1 MLRSA
6 SLAVVAATLIPS
18 AAHAG
23 EERTAIDVPASRL
36 DHAVRSLGRQS
47 GASIGFRD
55 PKLAKLRVRAIR
67 GRYTAGE
74 ALYLMLQDSG
84 ARARRVA
91 ADTFLIEVDP
101 DYGKRPPA
109 PAPVRAAPRVA
120 EPVPAAPVPPPVE
133 IVVTG
138 TKRDIPIAAYPGMV
152 HVIDGDRISV
162 ASGRAGSEA
171 LESATPSIVSTHLG
185 PGRNKLFIR
194 GIADSSFVGP
204 TQSTVGQYWGN
215 SRITYSAPD
224 PSLKLYDVGRIE
236 VLEGPQGTLYGAGS
250 LGGIV
255 RVVPRAPQLDT
266 ISGSTWAGVEA
277 VEHGK
282 PGFDGGAVLN
292 VPVVTDKL
300 GLRMLAFGSDENGY
314 IDDVGRELSDV
325 NDVTA
330 FGGRVALRYEPRTDV
345 VIDLGVVGQ
354 RIDGADSQYAERSFG
369 DLKRSSNLAQPFR
382 NDFLLSDL
390 VVRKSWGEVELT
402 ASLGL
407 AHQKVIEEFEGRE
420 LRNIADSALDPK
432 RLAEV
437 ALYNQTNQI
446 DMYTGEVRLSRS
458 SSDGTGWLV
467 GASMLKNESKVDR
480 SVEVEDVL
488 NTLTGVQNEV
498 FEGTVYGELTV
509 APTSQ
514 VNVTFGARGTKSRIS
529 GAVRDPVL
537 PLLIY
542 VLDPDAKASRTE
554 SRFLPSLAVAYR
566 PTERMTLFARYQE
579 GFRPGGIAVRREF
592 VQRYD
597 GDRVRTGEAGLRY
610 RGDALELET
619 SFSWTGWRD
628 IQADIID
635 GFGFPTTTN
644 VGDGTVRSF
653 GISGRWRPLP
663 GLELDGAFYLNRSK
677 VTQRNSILEQ
687 VDSPAVGT
695 ASFNRLPNIADE
707 TARLGFTWFTFLSDT
722 RDLEVTG
729 FGRYVGESVL
739 GIGPI
744 LGKLQ
749 GDYFDTGM
757 EASLRAGPI
766 RYSLSLS
773 NLLDSKGNRFALGSP
788 FQIRT
793 REQITPLQPR
803 SVRFG
808 IQYDF

>member
-6 SLAVVAATLIPS
+6 SLAVVAATLIPFP
-18 AAHAG
+18 ALAG
-23 EERTAIDVPASRL
+23 EERTAIDVPATRL
-36 DHAVRSLGRQS
+36 DNAVRSLGRQS

-55 PKLAKLRVRAIR
+55 AKVAKLRVRAIR

-91 ADTFLIEVDP
+91 ADTFLIEADP
-101 DYGKRPPA
+101 DFGKRTAAPA
-109 PAPVRAAPRVA
+109 PARAPSRIA
-120 EPVPAAPVPPPVE
+120 EVTPAAPAPPPVE

-152 HVIDGDRISV
+152 HVIDGNRISV
-162 ASGRAGSEA
+162 ASGRMGSDA
-171 LESATPSIVSTHLG
+171 LESATPSVVSTHLG

-255 RVVPRAPQLDT
+255 RVVPRAPQLDA

-277 VEHGK
+277 VQHGK
-282 PGFDGGAVLN
+282 PGYDGGAVLN
-292 VPVVTDKL
+292 LPIVTDQL
-300 GLRMLAFGSDENGY
+300 GLRVLAFGTTENGY
-314 IDDVGRELSDV
+314 IDDVKRNMKDV
-325 NDVTA
+325 NDVSSI
-330 FGGRVALRYEPRTDV
+330 GGRIALRYEPTTDITV
-345 VIDLGVVGQ
+345 DLGVVGQ
-354 RIDGADSQYAERSFG
+354 RIDGADSQYAERAFG
-369 DLKRSSNLAQPFR
+369 RLKRSSNLAQPFR

-390 VVRKSWGEVELT
+390 VLRKTWAEIELT
-402 ASLGL
+402 ASFGL
-407 AHQKVIEEFEGRE
+407 AHQEVTEDFEGRE
-420 LRNIADSALDPK
+420 LRNIADAALEPK

-437 ALYNQTNQI
+437 ALYSQKNQI
-446 DMYTGEVRLSRS
+446 DMYTGEIRLARS
-458 SSDGTGWLV
+458 SADGTGWLI
-467 GASMLKNESKVDR
+467 GASVLRNESEVDR
-480 SVEVEDVL
+480 SVAVEDTL
-488 NTLTGVQNEV
+488 NALTGVRNRV
-498 FEGTVYGELTV
+498 LEGTVYGELTV
-509 APTSQ
+509 APTPQ
-514 VNVTFGARGTKSRIS
+514 VNLTFGARGTASRIS
-529 GAVRDPVL
+529 GAVLDPVL

-542 VLDPDAKASRTE
+542 ELDPGAKASRTE
-554 SRFLPSLAVAYR
+554 SRFLPSLALAYR
-566 PTERMTLFARYQE
+566 PTAKMTVFARYQE
-579 GFRPGGIAVRREF
+579 GFRPGGIAIRREY

-597 GDRVRTGEAGLRY
+597 GDRVRTIEAGLRF
-610 RGDALELET
+610 RSEAVELET
-619 SFSWTGWRD
+619 SASWTGWRD

-644 VGDGTVRSF
+644 VGNGTVGSF

-663 GLELDGAFYLNRSK
+663 GFELDGALYLNHSR
-677 VTQRNSILEQ
+677 VTQRNTILDQ
-687 VDSPAVGT
+687 VDSQTSGA
-695 ASFNRLPNIADE
+695 AQFNRLPNIADE
-707 TARLGFTWFTFLSDT
+707 TARVGFAWSTFLSDT
-722 RDLEVTG
+722 RDLEITG

-749 GDYFDTGM
+749 GEYIDTGM
-757 EASLRAGPI
+757 EVSLRAGPV
-766 RYSLSLS
+766 RYSLSAS
-773 NLLDSKGNRFALGSP
+773 NLFDARGNRFALGSP

-803 SVRFG
+803 SIRFG
-808 IQYDF
+808 IQFDF

>member
-18 AAHAG
+18 PALAG
-23 EERTAIDVPASRL
+23 EERTTIDVPGTRL
-36 DHAVRSLGRQS
+36 DHAVRALGRQS

-55 PKLAKLRVRAIR
+55 PKVARLRVRAIR

-74 ALYLMLQDSG
+74 ALYLMLKDSG

-101 DYGKRPPA
+101 DYGKRA
-109 PAPVRAAPRVA
+109 PALEPVRAEPRLV
-120 EPVPAAPVPPPVE
+120 EPVVAAPVPPPVE

-152 HVIDGDRISV
+152 HIIDGDRISV
-162 ASGRAGSEA
+162 AAGRAGSDA

-255 RVVPRAPQLDT
+255 RVVPRAPQLDA

-277 VEHGK
+277 VQHGK

-292 VPVVTDKL
+292 VPIVTDKL

-314 IDDVGRELSDV
+314 IDDVGRKQNDV
-325 NDVTA
+325 NDVSSL
-330 FGGRVALRYEPRTDV
+330 GGRFALRYEPTNDLV
-345 VIDLGVVGQ
+345 VDLGAVGQ
-354 RIDGADSQYAERSFG
+354 RIDGADSQYAEKLFG

-390 VVRKSWGEVELT
+390 VVRKSWDEVELT

-407 AHQKVIEEFEGRE
+407 AHQKVVEDFEGRE
-420 LRNIADSALDPK
+420 LRNIADAALEPK

-437 ALYNQTNQI
+437 ALYSQTNQI
-446 DMYTGEVRLSRS
+446 DMYTGEIRISRS
-458 SSDGTGWLV
+458 APDGTGWLL
-467 GASMLKNESKVDR
+467 GTSILKNISEVDR
-480 SVEVEDVL
+480 SVEVKNDL
-488 NTLTGVQNEV
+488 NALTGVRNSV
-498 FEGTVYGELTV
+498 FEGTIYGEMTV
-509 APTSQ
+509 APTSK
-514 VNVTFGARGTKSRIS
+514 VNVTVGARGTKSRIS

-542 VLDPDAKASRTE
+542 ELDPGAKASRTE
-554 SRFLPSLAVAYR
+554 SRLLPSLAVAYR
-566 PTERMTLFARYQE
+566 PNEALTLFARYQE

-610 RGDALELET
+610 RGDAIELET

-628 IQADIID
+628 IQADVID

-644 VGDGTVRSF
+644 VGDGTVHSF
-653 GISGRWRPLP
+653 GVSGRWRPLP
-663 GLELDGAFYLNRSK
+663 GLELDGAFYLNRSR
-677 VTQRNSILEQ
+677 VTQRDSILDQ
-687 VDSPAVGT
+687 VDSAAGS
-695 ASFNRLPNIADE
+695 AMQFNRLPNIADE
-707 TARLGFTWFTFLSDT
+707 TARIGFTWNTIVSDS
-722 RDLEVTG
+722 RDLEITG

-739 GIGPI
+739 GIGPV

-749 GDYFDTGM
+749 GEYVDTGM
-757 EASLRAGPI
+757 EASLRAGPM

-773 NLLDSKGNRFALGSP
+773 NLFDARGNRFALGSP

-808 IQYDF
+808 IQFDF